1 MHNFIEAPICSGNER
16 VKDPVHPTQKPL
28 RVLRRLVELASSP
41 GDVVL
46 DPFMGVGSTGVAAL
60 ELGRRFVGIEL
71 EPAYVDAAR
80 RRLDAVQVRIVTTA

>member
-1 MHNFIEAPICSGNER
+1 
-16 VKDPVHPTQKPL
+16 
-28 RVLRRLVELASSP
+28 LRRLIELASGP

-71 EPAYVDAAR
+71 EEAYVAAAR
-80 RRLDAVQVRIVTTA
+80 RRIDIVAPAAEPVDLVGTIAGSR